1 MHAHAVK
8 LTGKTLKGK
17 NKLREAGNPEHWTVL
32 KQQAMVGFS
41 DREGPWLLV
50 APENKSH
57 YDHQRWVS
65 LTDDHDFFVEI
76 VR

>member
-1 MHAHAVK
+1 MIHVVK
-8 LTGKTLKGK
+8 LVSKSSLGTKIL
-17 NKLREAGNPEHWTVL
+17 NQSGNPEHW
-32 KQQAMVGFS
+32 MVKDQKEELS
-41 DREGPWLLV
+41 WSTREGPWLFV

-57 YDHQRWVS
+57 YDHNRWVS